1 MQHVI
6 KKCVAVLVFSIVN
19 TGLLAQEVIPT
30 SGGTASGSGGSVNYT
45 VGQVVYTS
53 NNGTNGSV
61 NQGVQQPY
69 EISVVIGIEDAKD
82 IVLICSVYPNPTTNF
97 LTLKVENYSF
107 DKLRYHLY
115 DIQGKLLESKIV
127 TADQTSIAMDNY
139 TPATYLLTVIHNN
152 IEVKSFRIIKR

>member
-1 MQHVI
+1 MQHVM
-6 KKCVAVLVFSIVN
+6 KKCVVMLIFSIVN

-30 SGGTASGSGGSVNYT
+30 SGGTATGSGGSASYT
-45 VGQVVYTS
+45 VGQVVYKT
-53 NNGTNGSV
+53 NNGVNGSLS
-61 NQGVQQPY
+61 QGVQQPY
-69 EISVVIGIEDAKD
+69 EISVVIGIEEAKD
-82 IVLICSVYPNPTTNF
+82 ITLFCSVYPNPTTNF

-139 TPATYLLTVIHNN
+139 TPATYLLKVIHNN